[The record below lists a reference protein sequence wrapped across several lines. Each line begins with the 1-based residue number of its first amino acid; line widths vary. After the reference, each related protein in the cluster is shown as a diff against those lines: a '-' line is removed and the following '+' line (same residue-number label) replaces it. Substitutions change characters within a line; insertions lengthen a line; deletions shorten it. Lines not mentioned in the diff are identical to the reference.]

1 MIKEVVLLILVVL
14 AVLFVMMWVFCASL
28 EKQHD
33 EIKQEIQEIKKTV
46 GEDK

>member
-1 MIKEVVLLILVVL
+1 MIKEAVLLILVAL
-14 AVLFVMMWVFCASL
+14 AVLFFMMWVFCASL

-33 EIKQEIQEIKKTV
+33 EIKREIQELKKMV